1 MFLIRISALYLC
13 HCSAVWLVV
22 YCWSSFFTRGLVLDY
37 WDMVCRPR
45 RRRHEENRGN
55 EGRALRGF
63 PEHRIELLPSTGSI
77 HFRCRRR
84 HSLYGIHEL
93 GSPVLHRIHPLGAD
107 LRSIFD
113 RGVFLHEK
121 IYPMGFCVG
130 KGPATRKSLKL
141 THLTQNCTCFNR
153 TLENSG
159 VFKVPHP
166 APDLHNADLFWL
178 HYQPQS
184 RRSLQLVSAC
194 LSASFRSLLSFWG
207 IITFAA
213 IPSRANGSRKSR
225 GGSKNS
231 MKLYELDGRAIPV
244 NLL

>member
-113 RGVFLHEK
+113 RSVFLNEK
-121 IYPMGFCVG
+121 IHPMGFCLG
-130 KGPATRKSLKL
+130 KKSHLVYFPRFFSCFYFGDCIAHIIAGAICANTSAIKLGQVQREVLLTPLKSHVTAEHSYGTCARVSYPFTLAKLLYLNPL
-141 THLTQNCTCFNR
+141 T
-153 TLENSG
+153 EN
-159 VFKVPHP
+159 
-166 APDLHNADLFWL
+166 
-178 HYQPQS
+178 
-184 RRSLQLVSAC
+184 
-194 LSASFRSLLSFWG
+194 
-207 IITFAA
+207 
-213 IPSRANGSRKSR
+213 
-225 GGSKNS
+225 
-231 MKLYELDGRAIPV
+231 
-244 NLL
+244 